1 VADRGLA
8 VGPRGLPSSS
18 SSHPSARLATIT
30 LAYGA
35 DAPLVLE
42 TPEGS
47 LVRECHGPA
56 GATAAAAG
64 GCVAAAINAP
74 PHGPPLAAH
83 VVPGDRVAVAVA
95 GDVPQADSVVAAVVA
110 GLAGAGVAADSIHV
124 LHAGGAA
131 GPPGSVEFDAT
142 VDAATSYLAADEAGE
157 PLYLARQLV
166 DADVVVAV
174 GGWGW
179 NAALGGRSLAG
190 ELWPAF
196 SRRQAADR
204 LTLDLA
210 RRGRL
215 ALADWKARMHDITW
229 QLGVCASLRIVAGS
243 HGSLHAATFGLPD
256 EASRLARAAA
266 RAWCPAIDEPVE
278 LAVVSLSDPRSF
290 PAVTAAVA
298 AAARVTQPAGTICV
312 ACRVAAPPGIVF
324 QRWRQ
329 GLALERLVHEAVG
342 TRDMTLVADAVQARL
357 FARALGDRRLVLLSD
372 IEEAAVE
379 DLEFGFVA
387 APVAIGRLVERADSV
402 AVLHEADRML
412 PQAGG

>member
-1 VADRGLA
+1 
-8 VGPRGLPSSS
+8 
-18 SSHPSARLATIT
+18 LATIT

-35 DAPLVLE
+35 ETPLVLE
-42 TPEGS
+42 PPEGS

-56 GATAAAAG
+56 GATEAAAG
-64 GCVAAAINAP
+64 ALVAAAIGTPA
-74 PHGPPLAAH
+74 HGPPLAAH

-124 LHAGGAA
+124 LHAAAGGAA
-131 GPPGSVEFDAT
+131 SGPPGSTEFDAT
-142 VDAATSYLAADEAGE
+142 VDAATSYLAADETGE

-174 GGWGW
+174 GAWGW

-196 SRRQAADR
+196 SRRQAAER

-243 HGSLHAATFGLPD
+243 GGSLHAAAFGLPD
-256 EASRLARAAA
+256 EASRLARSAA
-266 RAWCPAIDEPVE
+266 RAWCPAVDEPVE
-278 LAVVSLSDPRSF
+278 LTVVSLSDPRSF
-290 PAVTAAVA
+290 PALTAAVA
-298 AAARVTQPAGTICV
+298 AAARVTEPGGTICV
-312 ACRVAAPPGIVF
+312 ACRVATPPGIVF

-329 GLALERLVHEAVG
+329 GAALERLVHEAVG
-342 TRDMTLVADAVQARL
+342 TRDTALVADAVQARL

-387 APVAIGRLVERADSV
+387 AADAIGRLVERADSV